1 MIKLDEISNLG
12 AARIRIRSLLAAVAD
27 RERRAHVPQNP
38 GPMPEQP
45 QEPVYSEKQAY
56 TILAPQLSPIHFQ
69 FLEAGFQKAGYQLII
84 APMPDKQARAKKGR
98 KPTSQN
104 GCVCGSMAKRGA
116 KCANE
121 VASLATVGEWEL
133 DLSRADQAW
142 RRTLA

>member
-1 MIKLDEISNLG
+1 ML
-12 AARIRIRSLLAAVAD
+12 
-27 RERRAHVPQNP
+27 
-38 GPMPEQP
+38 
-45 QEPVYSEKQAY
+45 
-56 TILAPQLSPIHFQ
+56 TQ
-69 FLEAGFQKAGYQLII
+69 FLVEVSRKPPSTAQPKPKNISWACHCTEVNGASGGGRLPLNISAHAMGKT
-84 APMPDKQARAKKGR
+84 MPDKQARAKKGR

-142 RRTLA
+142 